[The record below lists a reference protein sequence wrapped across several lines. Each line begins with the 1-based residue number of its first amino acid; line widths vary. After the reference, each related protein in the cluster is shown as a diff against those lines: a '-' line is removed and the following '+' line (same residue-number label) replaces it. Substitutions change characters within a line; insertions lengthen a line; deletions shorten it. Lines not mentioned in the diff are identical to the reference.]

1 MKYFKDNNFIVIS
14 DDIGWCKE
22 NIKGENVYYSHY
34 EDEVFDLSVIKNCDN
49 NINANSSFS
58 WWGAWLNKNKNKKI
72 ICPKIWFS
80 EKTNIN
86 DSDLIPKEW
95 IRI

>member
-49 NINANSSFS
+49 NIALQQPN
-58 WWGAWLNKNKNKKI
+58 GIIRTKNI
-72 ICPKIWFS
+72 
-80 EKTNIN
+80 
-86 DSDLIPKEW
+86 LY
-95 IRI
+95 